1 MFDTT
6 EESKGTPSHTEKSAE
21 PESCIHV
28 FHLRLNASHLAGAS
42 LDLGG
47 SALGTLLRL
56 DLATGTGGG
65 VLGLVGL
72 LRRLGGGLLVLA
84 LLDGGGAGGRAGLGA
99 LGAALLDHVERGTDD
114 GTLVLDGA
122 AGALLGNLLEGGQ

>member
-1 MFDTT
+1 MHATSNRLT
-6 EESKGTPSHTEKSAE
+6 SPCLHLWCGT
-21 PESCIHV
+21 
-28 FHLRLNASHLAGAS
+28 
-42 LDLGG
+42 
-47 SALGTLLRL
+47 LGTLLRL